1 MPRLSVIII
10 CRDEAHQ
17 IARCLESV
25 RFADEI
31 VVLDSG
37 STDDTVAVARR
48 FTPHV
53 FHQPWLGFGP
63 QKNAAIDR
71 ATGDW
76 VLAIDCD
83 EWVSEA
89 LSIAIRGAM
98 DAPARHAGFRL
109 RRQSTLLGRP
119 VRFGDWMRDRP
130 LRLFRRGAGRF
141 SDDAVHERL
150 MLDGPEGLLHGTLH
164 HHPFHSMHAMVETMN
179 RYSDL
184 SAQMPGRQG
193 SPPPLALLR
202 AVGAFMRGYV
212 LKGGFLDGWAGLLV
226 AVGTAEG
233 TFWRH
238 VKRWSRNRP
247 TPI

>member
-1 MPRLSVIII
+1 MARLSVIII

-37 STDDTVAVARR
+37 STDDTVAIAGR

-53 FHQPWLGFGP
+53 IHQPWLGFGP

-71 ATGDW
+71 ATGEW
-76 VLAIDCD
+76 ILAVDCD
-83 EWVSEA
+83 EWVSPELA
-89 LSIAIRGAM
+89 SSIRAAVDGT
-98 DAPARHAGFRL
+98 PSHAGFRL
-109 RRQSTLLGRP
+109 PRRSTLLGRP

-130 LRLFRRGAGRF
+130 LRLFRRDAGRF
-141 SDDAVHERL
+141 SDHAVHERL
-150 MLDGPEGLLHGTLH
+150 VLQGSEGVLAGTLH
-164 HHPFHSMHAMVETMN
+164 HHPFHSLHAMVETMN

-184 SAQMPGRQG
+184 SAHLPGRKG

-202 AVGAFMRGYV
+202 AAGAFIRGYL
-212 LKGGFLDGWAGLLV
+212 LKGGFLDGAAGLLV
-226 AVGTAEG
+226 AMGTAEG

-238 VKRWSRNRP
+238 VKRWAAHRSIQP
-247 TPI
+247 

>member
-1 MPRLSVIII
+1 MPSLSVIII
-10 CRDEAHQ
+10 CRDEADQ

-37 STDDTVAVARR
+37 STDGTTDVARR
-48 FTPHV
+48 HTPHV

-71 ATGDW
+71 CTGEW

-83 EWVSEA
+83 EHVDPTLA
-89 LSIAIRGAM
+89 DAVRTAIAGASG
-98 DAPARHAGFRL
+98 HAGFRV
-109 RRQSTLLGRP
+109 RRRSTLLGRP

-130 LRLFRRGAGRF
+130 LRLFRRDAGRF

-150 MLDGPEGLLHGTLH
+150 LLQGSEGLLPGILH
-164 HHPFHSMHAMVETMN
+164 HHPFQSLHAMVETMN

-184 SAQMPGRQG
+184 SADMPGRTG
-193 SPPPLALLR
+193 SPPAVALLR
-202 AVGAFMRGYV
+202 AIGAFVRGYV
-212 LKGGFLDGWAGLLV
+212 LKGGFLDGAAGLLV

-238 VKRWSRNRP
+238 VKRWERRRSPRN
-247 TPI
+247 

>member
-1 MPRLSVIII
+1 MARLSVIVI

-37 STDDTVAVARR
+37 STDGTADVARR
-48 FTPHV
+48 FTQLV

-71 ATGDW
+71 CTGDW

-83 EWVSEA
+83 EHVDAELADSV
-89 LSIAIRGAM
+89 RKAM
-98 DAPARHAGFRL
+98 TDPSGHAGFRV
-109 RRQSTLLGRP
+109 RRRSTLLGRP

-130 LRLFRRGAGRF
+130 LRLFRRNAGRF
-141 SDDAVHERL
+141 SEDAVHERL
-150 MLDGPEGLLHGTLH
+150 LLQGSEGLLRGILH
-164 HHPFHSMHAMVETMN
+164 HHPFHTLHAMVETMN

-184 SAQMPGRQG
+184 SARAPNRPG
-193 SPPPLALLR
+193 SPPPVALLR
-202 AVGAFMRGYV
+202 AIGAFVRGYL
-212 LKGGFLDGWAGLLV
+212 LKGGFLDGVAGLLV

-238 VKRWSRNRP
+238 VKRWERNRAARG
-247 TPI
+247 